1 MIRKIDFTKMIYICL
16 LSFISTYMIE
26 TMMCTCIRYWKRW
39 PLSRLI
45 VRVWMLCW
53 DCPSD
58 MFYWCWSCRRLVLN
72 SMTKVS
78 PWIYDVDTW
87 KNTRKLQG
95 RLRPVN
101 CSNAY
106 LCHNVDT
113 NTWHLHKYF
122 MSQWYTFYLLITSDM
137 HYIHDIHALLYT
149 WTHLHLLTLYI

>member
-101 CSNAY
+101 VQMHTY
-106 LCHNVDT
+106 VTTWTPTRGIYT
-113 NTWHLHKYF
+113 NTSCLN
-122 MSQWYTFYLLITSDM
+122 
-137 HYIHDIHALLYT
+137 DIHFTYS
-149 WTHLHLLTLYI
+149 